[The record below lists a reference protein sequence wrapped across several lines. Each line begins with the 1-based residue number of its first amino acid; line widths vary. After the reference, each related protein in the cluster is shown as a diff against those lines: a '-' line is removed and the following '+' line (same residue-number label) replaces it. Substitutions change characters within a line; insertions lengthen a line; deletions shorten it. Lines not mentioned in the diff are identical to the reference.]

1 MFTKKLNL
9 KWPKYI
15 LDHQIE
21 LGQNSPTVLIR
32 VFVNRISFHSNQIAL
47 ESKRSKLE
55 EQTREAEFLHQ
66 NTDRRRR
73 VIRKMLAKYLNDVE
87 LEQVGQKSWTVL
99 EKNLEIDSF
108 WVWSSRYK

>member
-1 MFTKKLNL
+1 M
-9 KWPKYI
+9 
-15 LDHQIE
+15 
-21 LGQNSPTVLIR
+21 
-32 VFVNRISFHSNQIAL
+32 AL

-87 LEQVGQKSWTVL
+87 LEQVEKSRL
-99 EKNLEIDSF
+99 
-108 WVWSSRYK
+108 